1 MIDRVQAVGARLW
14 VFTTSALISKGHKL
28 RVAVGASN
36 LPQGVL
42 TFYSDAT
49 QPSKVVLPVVPASAL
64 Q

>member
-1 MIDRVQAVGARLW
+1 MIDCAQAVGARPG
-14 VFTTSALISKGHKL
+14 VFPTSALISKGHKL

-49 QPSKVVLPVVPASAL
+49 HPSKVVLPVMPASAL

>member
-1 MIDRVQAVGARLW
+1 M
-14 VFTTSALISKGHKL
+14 FTTSALISKGHKL